1 MPPGLWPESTSTEP
15 SLSLSMTRSTLC
27 LEAFLGKD
35 SFILLFHKYTSAG
48 HQPRV
53 SDLRIY
59 FLGSESVKSSWLF
72 EKESLASGTT
82 QKPSWFSLLKNFP
95 WWPGAQMEMLLQT
108 NIMTAIIFQI
118 SPTCSRGFVFL
129 GIWAPAQGILI
140 GECGIQ
146 QAQSLPWVLKENM
159 AQGGCCL
166 PLVHACSWTWLV
178 GCVPWPLT
186 LLHQQKEVLQIPSA
200 ATCPQ
205 VSLLYPH
212 HSLNTI
218 GSHHLIFYLTLWDR
232 RRTSFS
238 TVCICHAN
246 QHLRESS
253 NAPCASPEWLWS
265 FTHGQVDHE
274 EMWDFPRN
282 PRSWKNPRIQ
292 SSYSSLVACCFFLLR
307 YSEENSSSISLFP
320 ISPVSKGSSP
330 VLPNTSTGNHRQWVW
345 SPISAPY

>member
-1 MPPGLWPESTSTEP
+1 MVSMPPGLWPESTSMEP

-35 SFILLFHKYTSAG
+35 SFILLSHKYTSVE

-108 NIMTAIIFQI
+108 NIMIAIIFQI

-140 GECGIQ
+140 GECEIQ
-146 QAQSLPWVLKENM
+146 QAQSLRNVPWVLKENM

-178 GCVPWPLT
+178 GCVPWTSYSPPSTEGGSSDSQCSNLSPG
-186 LLHQQKEVLQIPSA
+186 IPS
-200 ATCPQ
+200 
-205 VSLLYPH
+205 L
-212 HSLNTI
+212 
-218 GSHHLIFYLTLWDR
+218 
-232 RRTSFS
+232 
-238 TVCICHAN
+238 
-246 QHLRESS
+246 
-253 NAPCASPEWLWS
+253 
-265 FTHGQVDHE
+265 
-274 EMWDFPRN
+274 
-282 PRSWKNPRIQ
+282 
-292 SSYSSLVACCFFLLR
+292 
-307 YSEENSSSISLFP
+307 
-320 ISPVSKGSSP
+320 SSP
-330 VLPNTSTGNHRQWVW
+330 FFKHNWVPPSYLLPHPVG
-345 SPISAPY
+345 